1 MSYLF
6 TSESVSEGHPDKVAD
21 QISDALID
29 NFLAFDANSKVAC
42 ETLVTTGQVVLA
54 GEVKSNTYLD
64 VQAISRKVQIHLC
77 LLFTSLLLIVMPVLN
92 KTPSQQVAE
101 RSVLAAAEF
110 LFLVDTEEYG
120 ESWEVSSAVL
130 QKMLTQQAWSE
141 KISELRTFLGPII
154 ERVQQNIAYTDD
166 ATDVPSG
173 EYVVMTFVSK
183 FELRERVT
191 ETITLLLGDDNRW
204 QVVGY
209 FLR

>member
-1 MSYLF
+1 M
-6 TSESVSEGHPDKVAD
+6 VNIK
-21 QISDALID
+21 
-29 NFLAFDANSKVAC
+29 
-42 ETLVTTGQVVLA
+42 
-54 GEVKSNTYLD
+54 
-64 VQAISRKVQIHLC
+64 AISRNAQIHLC
-77 LLFTSLLLIVMPVLN
+77 LLLTSLLLIVMPVLN
-92 KTPSQQVAE
+92 KTPSQHVAE
-101 RSVLAAAEF
+101 SSVLAAAEF
-110 LFLVDTEEYG
+110 LFLVDTEEYA
-120 ESWEVSSAVL
+120 ESWEVTSAVL

>member
-1 MSYLF
+1 M
-6 TSESVSEGHPDKVAD
+6 
-21 QISDALID
+21 INI
-29 NFLAFDANSKVAC
+29 
-42 ETLVTTGQVVLA
+42 
-54 GEVKSNTYLD
+54 
-64 VQAISRKVQIHLC
+64 QAISRNAQVHLC

-101 RSVLAAAEF
+101 RSVLAASEF
-110 LFLVDTEEYG
+110 LFLVDTEEYA
-120 ESWEVSSAVL
+120 ESWEISSATL

-141 KISELRTFLGPII
+141 KISELRTFLGPVI
-154 ERVQQNIAYTDD
+154 ERAQNNITYTND
-166 ATDVPSG
+166 ATDVPTG
-173 EYVVMTFVSK
+173 EYVVMTFISK

>member
-1 MSYLF
+1 M
-6 TSESVSEGHPDKVAD
+6 VNIK
-21 QISDALID
+21 
-29 NFLAFDANSKVAC
+29 
-42 ETLVTTGQVVLA
+42 
-54 GEVKSNTYLD
+54 
-64 VQAISRKVQIHLC
+64 AISRNAQIHLC

-92 KTPSQQVAE
+92 KTPSQHVAE
-101 RSVLAAAEF
+101 KSVLAAAEF
-110 LFLVDTEEYG
+110 LFLVDTEEYA
-120 ESWEVSSAVL
+120 ESWEVTSEVL

-141 KISELRTFLGPII
+141 KISELRTFLGPVV
-154 ERVQQNIAYTDD
+154 ERVQNNITYTDD
-166 ATDVPSG
+166 ATDVQTG

>member
-1 MSYLF
+1 M
-6 TSESVSEGHPDKVAD
+6 
-21 QISDALID
+21 INI
-29 NFLAFDANSKVAC
+29 
-42 ETLVTTGQVVLA
+42 
-54 GEVKSNTYLD
+54 
-64 VQAISRKVQIHLC
+64 QAISRKAQIHLC
-77 LLFTSLLLIVMPVLN
+77 LLFTSLLLIVVPVLN

-141 KISELRTFLGPII
+141 KISELRTFLGPVV
-154 ERVQQNIAYTDD
+154 ERVQNNITYTDD
-166 ATDVPSG
+166 ATDVPTG

-209 FLR
+209 FLK